1 MKYLKTYESYSDDLV
16 KYCEDILVDLIQD
29 GVSIDVKKKNKTTY
43 SEKEADIIRIIFND
57 KGRESFNPLK
67 YIDSFDHLNSFLE
80 ANGYRYF
87 PDGSYYETYEKRRK
101 SFKKGDRLLLLAID
115 YIKE

>member
-1 MKYLKTYESYSDDLV
+1 MKWIKTYENYSDLLV
-16 KYCEDILVDLIQD
+16 QCEDILVDLIQD
-29 GVSIDVKKKNKTTY
+29 GVSVDVIKRNKTTY

-57 KGRESFNPLK
+57 KGRGSFNPLK

-80 ANGYRYF
+80 SNGYRYF
-87 PDGSYYETYEKRRK
+87 PDGTYYETYGQRRE
-101 SFKKGDRLLLLAID
+101 SFKKGGRLLLLAID

>member
-1 MKYLKTYESYSDDLV
+1 MRWIKTYENYSDLLV
-16 KYCEDILVDLIQD
+16 QCEDILVDLIQD
-29 GVSIDVKKKNKTTY
+29 GVSVDVIKRNKTTY

-80 ANGYRYF
+80 SNGYRYF
-87 PDGSYYETYEKRRK
+87 SDGSYYETYGQRRE
-101 SFKKGDRLLLLAID
+101 SFQEGGRLLLLAID